1 MLLDTDAYLRRHNS
15 LAAEGTEFMQ
25 SSHVENSV
33 RSASR
38 CPPQTLGSSQKVR
51 SNIMKNTLKGL
62 LKDGLIFYTV
72 CATLSAPTGRASS
85 FNLGLRTLKQ
95 TSQRLNIPQTNIP
108 QVSATSEWH
117 TKLATTIYRYTYM
130 YSKVTSSKL
139 TVMIRQCCSH
149 KYYFE
154 SWNTPKRKTQ
164 NSTLTNLRPK
174 HESSPGKLKLLKWK
188 HPTSFNSDFYSCQ
201 KMM

>member
-1 MLLDTDAYLRRHNS
+1 MLLDTDAYLRRQSGCRGYRVHAIKPCGKFCTISQS
-15 LAAEGTEFMQ
+15 LP
-25 SSHVENSV
+25 SSD
-33 RSASR
+33 SR
-38 CPPQTLGSSQKVR
+38 LIPKSWIKHEKHIKRAT
-51 SNIMKNTLKGL
+51 KGH
-62 LKDGLIFYTV
+62 YTV

-139 TVMIRQCCSH
+139 TMMIRQCCSH

-164 NSTLTNLRPK
+164 KSTLTHLRPK
-174 HESSPGKLKLLKWK
+174 HESVCWSFWNENIPQVSA
-188 HPTSFNSDFYSCQ
+188 PTSILARKWC
-201 KMM
+201 KTRR